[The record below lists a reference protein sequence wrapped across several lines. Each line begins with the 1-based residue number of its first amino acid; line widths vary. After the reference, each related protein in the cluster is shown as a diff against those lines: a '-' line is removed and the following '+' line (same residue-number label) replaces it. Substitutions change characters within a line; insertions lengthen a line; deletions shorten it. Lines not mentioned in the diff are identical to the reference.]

1 MVEIK
6 FVKEIPI
13 INGTYKKDTPN
24 GEIGYQK
31 WQVRK
36 TYEVEMEYE
45 IVAKTRK
52 EADEILEK
60 KECVKVEDIDDYGDT
75 YRETIKGKHVNDM
88 SGDEPVSW
96 KKIEECLPRDD
107 EDIDTG
113 KRFLNYEDPDWCG
126 NDLDWVK
133 NEDGTS
139 INEAEKDVKIIQDSI
154 DDLDKAEAKADAFS
168 ASGTEKLK

>member
-1 MVEIK
+1 MTQIK

-13 INGTYKKDTPN
+13 INGTYKKDTPDK
-24 GEIGYQK
+24 EIGYQK

-45 IVAKTRK
+45 IVAKTKK

-75 YRETIKGKHVNDM
+75 FRETIKGRHVNDM
-88 SGDEPVSW
+88 SGDEPVAW

-107 EDIDTG
+107 EDIDTS
-113 KRFLNYEDPDWCG
+113 KRFLNYEDPDWVS
-126 NDLDWVK
+126 DDYEWKK
-133 NEDGTS
+133 NEDGTD
-139 INEAEKDVKIIQDSI
+139 ITKEDTNDRR
-154 DDLDKAEAKADAFS
+154 
-168 ASGTEKLK
+168 TYT